1 LPRTL
6 QSQSVESIVTHTTD
20 SHWRLPGNPLR
31 ASVLVTQVTALVAV
45 VVVAAAAPAA
55 LPLGGAYPVKAA
67 VLFTAIMLLAFGHID
82 AHHPFPRFGAAN
94 QVTTVRLALTV
105 LVAGLIGES
114 GAPGVAT
121 AAALTAVVITVLD
134 GVDGWLSR
142 RAQATSAF
150 GARFDMETDALLI
163 QVLAILAWQYGKAG
177 SWVLLSGL
185 LRYVFVAAGWLA
197 DWMRRPLFP
206 SQRRK
211 VICVVQ
217 VVGLILTLVPAV
229 PPPES
234 QVIAAVSLAALCYS
248 FLVDTVWLWRH
259 AP

>member
-1 LPRTL
+1 M
-6 QSQSVESIVTHTTD
+6 HTTD
-20 SHWRLPGNPLR
+20 SRWRLPGPPLR
-31 ASVLVTQVTALVAV
+31 ASVVATQVTALVAV
-45 VVVAAAAPAA
+45 VALAVVGRTA
-55 LPLGGAYPVKAA
+55 LPLGGAYPIKAA
-67 VLFTAIMLLAFGHID
+67 ALFAAIMLLALGHID

-94 QVTTVRLALTV
+94 QVTTIRLALAV
-105 LVAGLIGES
+105 LVASLIGE
-114 GAPGVAT
+114 PGVPAVAS
-121 AAALTAVVITVLD
+121 AAALAAFVITILD

-142 RAQATSAF
+142 RAQAVSAF

-177 SWVLLSGL
+177 PWVLVSGL
-185 LRYVFVAAGWLA
+185 LRYVFVAAGWLW

-211 VICVVQ
+211 VVCVVQ
-217 VVGLILTLVPAV
+217 VIGLILTIVPAV

-234 QVIAAVSLAALCYS
+234 AMLAAISLAVLCYS

-259 AP
+259 AA